1 VTATVAPR
9 AAKGGHEAT
18 TALLATDRVDVP
30 AAMGPG
36 TVRRTVGRETV
47 GRVLQHPVAEAA
59 TAATVKGATV
69 KGATVKGATA
79 PAETAAVTGRRGAV
93 RSEGASTATGSAA
106 GRPAAATAATGK
118 ADSRAAT
125 GGMLRAADPATDS
138 KADRGGTVRAVAIR
152 ATGSHMMGSL
162 VAGNPVMGSLV
173 AGNPVMGS
181 LVMDSPVEAIR
192 ATDRPGAGSLAMGRA
207 ETDRSAAV
215 LPPAVRRVTVI
226 AAEVPGGTTGSASG
240 RVTAS
245 RPRDRAAR
253 IRVVLV
259 ATATRSCGPE
269 RADLRAETR
278 TLATTSTN

>member
-59 TAATVKGATV
+59 TAATVKGAT
-69 KGATVKGATA
+69 A

-106 GRPAAATAATGK
+106 GRPAAVTAATGK

-152 ATGSHMMGSL
+152 ATGSHMMGRL
-162 VAGNPVMGSLV
+162 VGDSHMMGSLV

-181 LVMDSPVEAIR
+181 LVMDRPVEAIR

>member
-18 TALLATDRVDVP
+18 IALLATDRVDVP

-47 GRVLQHPVAEAA
+47 GRVLRHPVAEAA
-59 TAATVKGATV
+59 TA
-69 KGATVKGATA
+69 ATVKGATA

-106 GRPAAATAATGK
+106 GRPAAVTAATGK

-152 ATGSHMMGSL
+152 ATGSHMMGRL
-162 VAGNPVMGSLV
+162 VADSHMMGSLV
-173 AGNPVMGS
+173 AGNPLMGS
-181 LVMDSPVEAIR
+181 LVMDSPVEAIRATDRPVEAIR

-245 RPRDRAAR
+245 RRRDRVAR

-259 ATATRSCGPE
+259 ATATRSCG
-269 RADLRAETR
+269 RAKVVPRAETR
-278 TLATTSTN
+278 TLATTSTS